1 MEISMAD
8 NNVTN
13 DLLLEHLKVIQGK
26 LGDHDGRFARLENE
40 LLAVKNH
47 LAALVQSD
55 LNRDTDLAAL
65 ALRVDRIERR
75 LEIADS

>member
-1 MEISMAD
+1 MEITMTD
-8 NNVTN
+8 NNGTK
-13 DLLLEHLKVIQGK
+13 DLILEHLKVIQGK
-26 LGDHDGRFARLENE
+26 LGDHDGRFSRLENG

-55 LNRDTDLAAL
+55 LNRDTDLATL

-75 LEIADS
+75 LELADS